1 MQALPLPQ
9 TMFKAFGCSRSA
21 RRRAWVVLLLSLFL
35 ALAAFMHMAHTHE
48 ADAPATYKL
57 CTFCTTL
64 DRGGAPPPVVSAAV
78 PHQPPAAKAV
88 VAEIAGPLGTAT
100 RTPRQARA
108 PPALQA

>member
-1 MQALPLPQ
+1 MQALSLPQ
-9 TMFKAFGCSRSA
+9 TMLKPFGCSRTA
-21 RRRAWVVLLLSLFL
+21 RRRAWVVVVLSLFL

-64 DRGGAPPPVVSAAV
+64 DRGGAPPPVVAAAV
-78 PHQPPAAKAV
+78 PHQPSAAMAV
-88 VAEIAGPLGTAT
+88 VVEIAGPLGTAT
-100 RTPRQARA
+100 RTPRQSRA

>member
-1 MQALPLPQ
+1 MQALSLPQ
-9 TMFKAFGCSRSA
+9 TMLKPFGCSRTA
-21 RRRAWVVLLLSLFL
+21 RRRAWVVVVLSLFL

-64 DRGGAPPPVVSAAV
+64 DRGGAPPPVVAAAV
-78 PHQPPAAKAV
+78 PHHPPAAMAV
-88 VAEIAGPLGTAT
+88 VVEIAGPLGTGT
-100 RTPRQARA
+100 RTPRQSRA